1 MKKSILTLCLLVQV
15 LFLWAQNQYYVAP
28 DGNDSHDGSLQK
40 PFRTIERAQLKAR
53 KAQGETTI
61 YLRKGIYRL
70 ERPIIFTP
78 EDGGKEKPLSIRAFR
93 NEQVT
98 LSGGKVLHPVWKPY
112 KKGILTAVLQD
123 DIRYPDMLLSN
134 GNIRHMVNRFALLIK
149 QILISS
155 ILVYVDK
162 QNNYHHCYS
171 HKIQNCT
178 LFCIDM
184 CLKTIQIAYKI
195 DNQNYNYCH
204 ICEQIQTRRSFFIYL
219 LHNPCQNIAHQC
231 AGK

>member
-1 MKKSILTLCLLVQV
+1 MKRSILTLCLLGQV

-28 DGNDSHDGSLQK
+28 DGNDNHDGSFQK
-40 PFRTIERAQLKAR
+40 PFQTIERAQLEAR

-70 ERPIIFTP
+70 ERPLIFTP

-123 DIRYPDMLLSN
+123 DIRHPDMLLSN
-134 GNIRHMVNRFALLIK
+134 GNIRHMARYPNFDSTAVRFNGTSA
-149 QILISS
+149 
-155 ILVYVDK
+155 DA
-162 QNNYHHCYS
+162 
-171 HKIQNCT
+171 T
-178 LFCIDM
+178 
-184 CLKTIQIAYKI
+184 AP
-195 DNQNYNYCH
+195 
-204 ICEQIQTRRSFFIYL
+204 RRVKSWK
-219 LHNPCQNIAHQC
+219 HPE
-231 AGK
+231 GG